1 MIELI
6 KGISIGETI
15 DFTILIASLFGAV
28 TVIVGSMKKI
38 IDKQFT
44 DRCSG
49 MMCEIKNLKEDIE
62 HTKGMVMQ
70 SIEETEKSDLGVV
83 RSRLQHIN
91 KRIKMG
97 DEIDMHE
104 ISSCHHDLDRYDYL
118 REKYQYITY
127 GDKKVKI
134 NGEIEEARKIF

>member
-1 MIELI
+1 MEIFNEFMKYVITLSSFLGVMVAAFNKMFDTKIKPIKDEL
-6 KGISIGETI
+6 K
-15 DFTILIASLFGAV
+15 V
-28 TVIVGSMKKI
+28 TK
-38 IDKQFT
+38 D
-44 DRCSG
+44 
-49 MMCEIKNLKEDIE
+49 
-62 HTKGMVMQ
+62 MVEQ

-97 DEIDMHE
+97 DTIDIDE

-118 REKYQYITY
+118 KDKYKYMTY

-134 NGEIEEARKIF
+134 NGEIEEARRNIEAYELKYYSNLTK

>member
-1 MIELI
+1 MEPFKEFMGYVITLSSFLGVLYAIFNKMFDNKIKLI
-6 KGISIGETI
+6 KDELNNTKKM
-15 DFTILIASLFGAV
+15 
-28 TVIVGSMKKI
+28 VI
-38 IDKQFT
+38 
-44 DRCSG
+44 
-49 MMCEIKNLKEDIE
+49 
-62 HTKGMVMQ
+62 Q

-97 DEIDMHE
+97 DEIDIHE
-104 ISSCHHDLDRYDYL
+104 IASCHHDLDRYDYI

-134 NGEIEEARKIF
+134 NGEIEEARKNILEYELKYYKNLTK